1 MKKDLTLAFLL
12 LSMAVFT
19 RLIPHG
25 WNITL
30 MGAVALSAGFLISR
44 KSIAVL
50 VPLVAV
56 IISDLFLGFHSTIYY
71 VYGAY
76 ILMVAMTSGVG
87 QNRWGTVLATSA
99 LGSFLFFLITNFG
112 VWHLEGLYPH
122 TFSGLMQSY
131 IMGLPFYRGQFV
143 ADVVGSFAIVYA
155 FNFLLKKVLQ
165 QTLSIK
171 EFSRG

>member
-1 MKKDLTLAFLL
+1 MKKDLTIAFVLMSL
-12 LSMAVFT
+12 GILT

-25 WNITL
+25 WNMTL
-30 MGAVALSAGFLISR
+30 MGAVALIAGFLISR

-76 ILMVAMTSGVG
+76 IAMVALTSSVG
-87 QNRWGTVLATSA
+87 QSRWGTVLATST
-99 LGSFLFFLITNFG
+99 LGSFLFFIITNFG
-112 VWHLEGLYPH
+112 VWYVEGIYPH

-131 IMGLPFYRGQFV
+131 MMGLPFYRAQFLM
-143 ADVVGSFAIVYA
+143 DVVGSFGLVYG
-155 FNFLLKKVLQ
+155 FRFLFKKVLR
-165 QTLSIK
+165 QTPSVK
-171 EFSRG
+171 ELSRG